1 MLQSVIFRFRF
12 HLCAAKVSVHIWVTD
27 NVLGHSSYMYP
38 WVLFACNCCM
48 RYASVTRLDI
58 AMRWA
63 ATRKTRS
70 TVYPYLELLFPLQ
83 SGNEST
89 VAITCSIDTIH
100 FRGCETFPPT
110 MRMCDTIIAAVVK
123 RRVNGFPC
131 HFTSVERCG
140 SSWNRE

>member
-1 MLQSVIFRFRF
+1 MS
-12 HLCAAKVSVHIWVTD
+12 
-27 NVLGHSSYMYP
+27 
-38 WVLFACNCCM
+38 
-48 RYASVTRLDI
+48 
-58 AMRWA
+58 
-63 ATRKTRS
+63 
-70 TVYPYLELLFPLQ
+70 YLELTLYLPALLVKYDYILVD
-83 SGNEST
+83 S
-89 VAITCSIDTIH
+89 ITLYCCDSSSIDTIH